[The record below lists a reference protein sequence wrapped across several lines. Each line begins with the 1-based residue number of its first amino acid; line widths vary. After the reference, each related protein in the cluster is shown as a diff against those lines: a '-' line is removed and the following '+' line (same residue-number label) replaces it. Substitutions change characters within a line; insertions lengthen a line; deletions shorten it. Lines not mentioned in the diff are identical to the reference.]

1 MSLNSPTTLST
12 TLRERSIRLIPLSSV
27 EWAQHVALIVERQ
40 LRKTDNPAERRGL
53 KQARDWHYA
62 TLADELIDPHGTI
75 AAA

>member
-40 LRKTDNPAERRGL
+40 LRTTDNPAERARL

>member
-1 MSLNSPTTLST
+1 MSAVGQP
-12 TLRERSIRLIPLSSV
+12 IRLVPLSSV
-27 EWAQHVALIVERQ
+27 EWAQRVALIVERQ
-40 LRKTDNPAERRGL
+40 LRTTDDPAERARL

>member
-12 TLRERSIRLIPLSSV
+12 TLRERSLRLIPLSSV

-40 LRKTDNPAERRGL
+40 LRTIDDPAERARL

>member
-40 LRKTDNPAERRGL
+40 LRTTDDPAERARL

-62 TLADELIDPHGTI
+62 TLADELIDPHGTS